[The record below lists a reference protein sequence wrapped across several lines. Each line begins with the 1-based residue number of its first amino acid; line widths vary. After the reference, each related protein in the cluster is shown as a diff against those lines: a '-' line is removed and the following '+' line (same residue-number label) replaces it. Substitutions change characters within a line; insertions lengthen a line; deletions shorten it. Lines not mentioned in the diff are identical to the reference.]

1 MKKNK
6 KIKIKGIKTVVK
18 LEKKTDRPS
27 FPRPAVHEKKTDYKR
42 SREAAKIRKEIRE
55 GRSKSLKQSICETG
69 EESRAKNREIKWG
82 YSPRNQDFREI
93 KT

>member
-42 SREAAKIRKEIRE
+42 SREAAKIRKEILSIPLE
-55 GRSKSLKQSICETG
+55 KCNLFGVSLHPIPEKEASLSGTEC
-69 EESRAKNREIKWG
+69 SVFMSN
-82 YSPRNQDFREI
+82 N
-93 KT
+93 

>member
-42 SREAAKIRKEIRE
+42 SREAAKIRKEIWD
-55 GRSKSLKQSICETG
+55 S
-69 EESRAKNREIKWG
+69 
-82 YSPRNQDFREI
+82 
-93 KT
+93 